1 MGEGAYLVQIR
12 NGGACMSKPSKTKKN
27 KVPKITEEEYMAYV
41 SALRELTGTEDGG
54 KATQTPTRK
63 SD

>member
-1 MGEGAYLVQIR
+1 
-12 NGGACMSKPSKTKKN
+12 MSKPSKTKKN